1 MPRSRSAG
9 LGTAHGAGAEGLDS
23 SRVFDILTA
32 MATTTTDL
40 DRAATLFR
48 ALADP
53 TRLGIIE
60 KLRGGE
66 QCVCDLTDAL
76 DTGQSRL
83 SFHLKCLKDAGVLR
97 DRREGRWIYY
107 ALNPAAIAEIESVIA
122 TLRPSRLRLV
132 GPRCD

>member
-1 MPRSRSAG
+1 
-9 LGTAHGAGAEGLDS
+9 
-23 SRVFDILTA
+23 

-40 DRAATLFR
+40 ERAATLFR
-48 ALADP
+48 ALGDP

-76 DTGQSRL
+76 DAAQSRL
-83 SFHLKCLKDAGVLR
+83 SFHLKCLKDAGLLR

-107 ALNPAAIAEIESVIA
+107 ALNPGAIAEIESAIA
-122 TLRPSRLRLV
+122 ALRPSRLRLV

>member
-1 MPRSRSAG
+1 MV
-9 LGTAHGAGAEGLDS
+9 T
-23 SRVFDILTA
+23 V
-32 MATTTTDL
+32 TTDL
-40 DRAATLFR
+40 ERAATLFR

-76 DTGQSRL
+76 ETAQSRL

-97 DRREGRWIYY
+97 DRREGRWVYY
-107 ALNPAAIAEIESVIA
+107 AIEPAVIGEIESLIA
-122 TLRPSRLRLV
+122 SLRPSRLPLV
-132 GPRCD
+132 APRCG